1 MVAKEIA
8 VGRMS
13 VRRTENGFSEELSA
27 GVMAC
32 AELNISLC
40 LRGSVLSENG
50 STKKCQ
56 VLESISIVC
65 LLFATDQITVLGS
78 LR

>member
-13 VRRTENGFSEELSA
+13 VKRTENGFSEELSA

-32 AELNISLC
+32 AELNISVC
-40 LRGSVLSENG
+40 LRESVLSENG
-50 STKKCQ
+50 SMTKCQ
-56 VLESISIVC
+56 VMESISIVY
-65 LLFATDQITVLGS
+65 
-78 LR
+78 